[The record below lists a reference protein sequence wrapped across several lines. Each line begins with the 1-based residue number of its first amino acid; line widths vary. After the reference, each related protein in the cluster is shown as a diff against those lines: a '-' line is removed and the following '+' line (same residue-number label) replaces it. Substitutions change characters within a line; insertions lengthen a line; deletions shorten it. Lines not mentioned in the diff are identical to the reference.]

1 MLSISDVLQS
11 PRIMKIGDQVR
22 YIGNTSEYLKSGGAD
37 IPSSELIKGNTY
49 LVEHVE
55 TSSQYEIIKLIGVQ
69 GEFNSLCFKK
79 AVGCIRQAKPLDY
92 RESYDK
98 IPDRY

>member
-1 MLSISDVLQS
+1 
-11 PRIMKIGDQVR
+11 MKIGDQVR
-22 YIGNTSEYLKSGGAD
+22 YIGNTPEFLRSGS
-37 IPSSELIKGNTY
+37 PYNSTSQLIKGNTY

-55 TSSQYEIIKLIGVQ
+55 ISSQYTLIKLIGIR
-69 GEFNSLCFKK
+69 GEFSSECFEK

-92 RESYDK
+92 RESYDQ

>member
-1 MLSISDVLQS
+1 
-11 PRIMKIGDQVR
+11 MKIGDQVR
-22 YIGNTSEYLKSGGAD
+22 YIGNTSEYLKSGIEPM
-37 IPSSELIKGNTY
+37 IPSLLKLIKGNTY

-55 TSSQYEIIKLIGVQ
+55 TNSQYEIIKLIGID

-92 RESYDK
+92 QR
-98 IPDRY
+98 IL

>member
-1 MLSISDVLQS
+1 
-11 PRIMKIGDQVR
+11 MKVGDQDR
-22 YIGNTSEYLKSGGAD
+22 YKGNTPEFLRSGVGD
-37 IPSSELIKGNTY
+37 VPSSELIKGNTY

-55 TSSQYEIIKLIGVQ
+55 ISSQYILIKLIGIR
-69 GEFNSLCFKK
+69 GEFSSECFEK

-92 RESYDK
+92 KESYDQ

>member
-37 IPSSELIKGNTY
+37 IPSSEPVSYTHLTLPTIP
-49 LVEHVE
+49 
-55 TSSQYEIIKLIGVQ
+55 GV
-69 GEFNSLCFKK
+69 
-79 AVGCIRQAKPLDY
+79 
-92 RESYDK
+92 
-98 IPDRY
+98 

>member
-1 MLSISDVLQS
+1 
-11 PRIMKIGDQVR
+11 MKIGEQVR
-22 YIGNTSEYLKSGGAD
+22 YLGGAQ
-37 IPSSELIKGNTY
+37 SAQLIKGNTY
-49 LVEHVE
+49 LVETVE
-55 TSSQYEIIKLIGVQ
+55 TVSRHTLIKLIGV
-69 GEFNSLCFKK
+69 ENVFNSNCFEK

>member
-1 MLSISDVLQS
+1 
-11 PRIMKIGDQVR
+11 MKIGDQVR
-22 YIGNTSEYLKSGGAD
+22 YIGNTPEFLRSGVGDVPPSEV
-37 IPSSELIKGNTY
+37 IKGNTY

-55 TSSQYEIIKLIGVQ
+55 INSQDEILKLIGID
-69 GEFNSLCFKK
+69 GEHSSHCFEK

-92 RESYDK
+92 RESYDQ

>member
-1 MLSISDVLQS
+1 
-11 PRIMKIGDQVR
+11 MKIGDQVR
-22 YIGNTSEYLKSGGAD
+22 YIGNTPEFLRSGVGDVPPSEV
-37 IPSSELIKGNTY
+37 IKGNTY

-55 TSSQYEIIKLIGVQ
+55 INSQDEILKLIGID
-69 GEFNSLCFKK
+69 GEHSSHCFEK

-92 RESYDK
+92 KDSYDK

>member
-1 MLSISDVLQS
+1 
-11 PRIMKIGDQVR
+11 MKIGDQVR
-22 YIGNTSEYLKSGGAD
+22 YIGNTMDYLRSGIGDDPVAK
-37 IPSSELIKGNTY
+37 LIKGNTY
-49 LVEHVE
+49 LVESVDPQFVE
-55 TSSQYEIIKLIGVQ
+55 IKSNFYIIKLIGVD
-69 GEFNSLCFKK
+69 GEFNSLCFEK

>member
-1 MLSISDVLQS
+1 
-11 PRIMKIGDQVR
+11 MKIGDQVR
-22 YIGNTSEYLKSGGAD
+22 YIGNTSEFLRSGVGDDPIAK
-37 IPSSELIKGNTY
+37 LIKGNPY

-55 TSSQYEIIKLIGVQ
+55 INSQDEILKLIGID
-69 GEFNSLCFKK
+69 GEHSSHCFEK

-92 RESYDK
+92 KDSYDK